1 MPAAAP
7 DRPLPLCVDL
17 DGTLLR
23 GDSLVEGAL
32 ALAARA
38 PWSLP
43 ARLARLR
50 HGRAA
55 LKQSLARDA
64 TLDPARLPWNPAV
77 LALLEDAGAAGRT
90 RVLCTGADARVAD
103 AVAGHLGLFEEVI
116 ASDGRRNLTGE
127 AKAAAL
133 VERFGERGFD
143 YAGNARDDLAVW
155 AHARGAIVVGAG
167 DDLAREAAQRCTLL
181 AHLPQADGG
190 LRAWRDALRPHQ
202 WLKNLL
208 VCVPLLAAH
217 RLLDPASAL
226 AALGAFLAFCLC
238 ASGAYLLN
246 DLLDLQAD
254 RAHPRKRQRALASGR
269 LAPAAALLAAP
280 LLAAAGLGLAAAIGP
295 GLAALV
301 GAYVAAT
308 LAYSL
313 GLKRVAALDVVA
325 LALLY
330 TLRVLAGAAA
340 IGVPVSFW
348 LLAFSMFIF
357 TSLALLKRCTEL
369 VALREAGRREAEGRG
384 YHLDDLPLLRAVG
397 AGAGLVAVLV
407 LALYVDSPGSRALY
421 ARPEALW
428 LLCPLVLGWVLR
440 AWLLAHRGRMHDD
453 PVVFALTDRSSLVV
467 GAGCALALLA
477 AL

>member
-1 MPAAAP
+1 MPPATP

-23 GDSLVEGAL
+23 SDSLVESAL
-32 ALAARA
+32 DVAARA

-55 LKQSLARDA
+55 LKRALAEGA
-64 TLDPARLPWNPAV
+64 TLDPARLPYDPRV
-77 LALLEDAGAAGRT
+77 LALLAASADRP
-90 RVLCTGADARVAD
+90 RVLCTGADAAIARAIAD
-103 AVAGHLGLFEEVI
+103 HLGLFDAVI
-116 ASDGRRNLTGE
+116 ASDGDRNLTGE

-143 YAGNARDDLAVW
+143 YVGDGRADLAVW
-155 AHARGAIVVGAG
+155 ARARGAIVVGGG
-167 DDLAREAAQRCTLL
+167 DALAREAGRRCTLL
-181 AHLPQADGG
+181 AHWPAAPGG
-190 LRAWRDALRPHQ
+190 LGAWLGALRPHQ

-208 VCVPLLAAH
+208 VFVPLLAAH
-217 RLLDPASAL
+217 RMLDPASAI
-226 AALGAFLAFCLC
+226 AGVGAFLAFCLC

-246 DLLDLQAD
+246 DLLDLPAD
-254 RAHPRKRQRALASGR
+254 RAHPRKRERALASGR
-269 LAPAAALLAAP
+269 IAPAAALLAAP
-280 LLAAAGLGLAAAIGP
+280 ALAAAGLGLALAIGP

-301 GAYVAAT
+301 ASYVGAT

-369 VALREAGRREAEGRG
+369 VAMRGDGRVAAEGRG

-397 AGAGLVAVLV
+397 ASAGLVAVLV
-407 LALYVDSPGSRALY
+407 LALYIDSPESRALY

-428 LLCPLVLGWVLR
+428 LLCPLLLGWVLR

-453 PVVFALTDRSSLVV
+453 PVVFALTDRGSLVV